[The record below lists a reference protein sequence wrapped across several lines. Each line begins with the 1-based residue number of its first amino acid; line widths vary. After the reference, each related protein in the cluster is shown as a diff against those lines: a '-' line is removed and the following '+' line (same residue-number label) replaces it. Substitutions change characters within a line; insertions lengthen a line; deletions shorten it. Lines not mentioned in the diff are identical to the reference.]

1 MAEIIGIYSVPA
13 VITVVGIILLSASS
27 ELFSEFLCGAREGMK
42 TCAEILPTLVIL
54 ITAVK
59 MFSQSGALDVLCS
72 VIGKASGKLGFP
84 KDLLPVLIMRPVSG
98 SAATATVKEL
108 FESSGADSFAGRCA
122 SIIMGSSDTIIYTLA
137 MYFGASGIKKSRHA
151 LPAAFI
157 TLGFCAFVSVLLT
170 KIFF

>member
-13 VITVVGIILLSASS
+13 VMTVVGIILLSAN
-27 ELFSEFLCGAREGMK
+27 EGLFSEFLSGAREGMK

-54 ITAVK
+54 VTAVK
-59 MFSQSGALDVLCS
+59 MFSQSGALEALCGA
-72 VIGKASGKLGFP
+72 IEKAAGTVGFP
-84 KDLLPVLIMRPVSG
+84 QELLPVLIMRPISG

-108 FESSGADSFAGRCA
+108 FENSGADSFAGRCA

-137 MYFGASGIKKSRHA
+137 MYFGAAGIKKSRHA
-151 LPAAFI
+151 LPASFI
-157 TLGFCAFVSVLLT
+157 TLIFCAVLSVLLT

>member
-13 VITVVGIILLSASS
+13 VMTVVGIMLLSTNK
-27 ELFSEFLCGAREGMK
+27 EMFSEFLYGAREGLK
-42 TCAEILPTLVIL
+42 TCVDILPTLIIL

-59 MFSQSGALDVLCS
+59 MFSQSGALDAVCNIL
-72 VIGKASGKLGFP
+72 GKIAGLMGLP
-84 KDLLPVLIMRPVSG
+84 EELLPVLIMRPISG

-108 FESSGADSFAGRCA
+108 FENSGADSFAGRCA

-137 MYFGASGIKKSRHA
+137 MYFGAAEIKKTRHA

-157 TLGFCAFVSVLLT
+157 TLIFCAVLSVVLA
-170 KIFF
+170 KMFF